1 MKILDLKLQAF
12 GPFLKEQHIP
22 FTSLNDKG
30 MFLINGL
37 TGIGKTSIFDA
48 IVYALYGKASGEDRK
63 DEKSLRSDY
72 AKDEDITYVDLLFEA
87 NGKEYRIVRKAP
99 YKRKALK
106 GNGLV
111 DVPSSVEL
119 TLPDKT
125 VLSKSKEVEDKLV
138 NDILFINRDQFKNIA
153 LLAQGEFTKLITAST
168 KDRAEI
174 LEHIFSKEIYEEF
187 QNKIVDKS
195 KEMYKIISDFVSS
208 LRTLLKQ
215 IEDGE
220 YITGFNEA
228 YEEVNNIPAF
238 LDNFKALIDN
248 LSAEL
253 KERLVAT
260 SKLKEEYETLK
271 ANLNTLKQNNK
282 SIADYLKAV
291 EELEHLYAKKEAYN
305 ALSVQIDNSL
315 EYMKLIPL
323 VRQLDALNK
332 QLDKDAEA
340 LDKLNADLE
349 QLKNEAKWLI
359 EHLEEYNSNKEE
371 VNKLNI
377 LLNSLNSINSQRQSL
392 IKEKAEIERLDK
404 EFAEEYKAFKD
415 EEINYLHVRDRFFAS
430 TSYNLAKDLKDGEP
444 CPVCG
449 SIHHPS
455 LAKSTDPVSE
465 VVFNTTEKA
474 YKTHSE
480 RIEAKRTSIAS
491 RRSGLTSQEKTMV
504 ALLKESGF
512 ESANVDLIYS
522 HEINNLIKAKSDEKD
537 RLNERIKDYESRKKN
552 YDANVIDINNKIQSK
567 KDAIKLG
574 KSNIELI
581 NDDINK
587 VFNENTVIK
596 SIEIYREFK
605 MEIDVNKAKQQLDGY
620 NHDVL
625 VNETI
630 VKNTSKELIEAGRI
644 DESELV
650 EKVSAAQK
658 EYEDTNSEDNLLN
671 NRINNYIKNFKAIK
685 KTYDECAVA
694 LQKYASIN
702 EIARVA
708 KGENRMKLSF
718 KMYVLADYFEKII
731 NQANRRLNKITNG
744 RYKLYRRSNLGVG
757 NAANGLDLDVY
768 DVETGKYRQAS
779 TLSGGEKFVSALSLA
794 LGLSDIIET
803 SHALVQVESIFI
815 DEGFGTLDDNYID
828 MAMKALETL
837 KDDNKTVAIISHVEK
852 LKEYIPDGIEVC
864 KDDVGSKII
873 VKTAL

>member
-87 NGKEYRIVRKAP
+87 NGKEYRIIRKAS

-106 GNGLV
+106 GSGLV

-119 TLPDKT
+119 ILPDKT
-125 VLSKSKEVEDKLV
+125 IISKSKEVEDKLV

-187 QNKIVDKS
+187 QNKIADKS
-195 KEMYKIISDFVSS
+195 KEMYKVISDFVSS

-215 IEDGE
+215 IEDGD
-220 YITGFNEA
+220 YIPGFIEA

-238 LDNFKALIDN
+238 LTNFKQLITN
-248 LSAEL
+248 LSIEL
-253 KERLVAT
+253 VDRISET
-260 SKLKEEYETLK
+260 TKLKEQYESLK
-271 ANLNTLKQNNK
+271 DSLNTLKQNNK
-282 SIADYLKAV
+282 LIRDYLNAV
-291 EELEHLYAKKEAYN
+291 DALKNLNSQKDHFKELSQK
-305 ALSVQIDNSL
+305 IDNCT
-315 EYMKLIPL
+315 EYMNLHPL
-323 VRQLDALNK
+323 VK
-332 QLDKDAEA
+332 QLDTYKQQLAKDNET
-340 LDKLNADLE
+340 LESLNKS
-349 QLKNEAKWLI
+349 LKELTNEEKWLE

-371 VNKLNI
+371 IEKVNI
-377 LLNSLNSINSQRQSL
+377 LLNSLNSINSQRKSL
-392 IKEKAEIERLDK
+392 IIEKEAIEKLDK
-404 EFAEEYKAFKD
+404 DFAEEFKEFKE

-430 TSYNLAKDLKDGEP
+430 TSYNLAKELKDGEP

-455 LAKSTDPVSE
+455 LAQSTDPVSE
-465 VVFNTTEKA
+465 ATFKNVENH
-474 YKTHSE
+474 YKEHSKV
-480 RIEAKRTSIAS
+480 IEDKRTDIAS
-491 RRSGLTSQEKTMV
+491 RKSGLSSKEESMIN
-504 ALLKESGF
+504 LLKESGF
-512 ESANVDLIYS
+512 TTANVDLIYS
-522 HEINNLIKAKSDEKD
+522 QEINNLIEINSDKKDALNKSINIYDT
-537 RLNERIKDYESRKKN
+537 RKKN
-552 YDANVIDINNKIQSK
+552 YENKSIELKNKIQSK
-567 KDAIKLG
+567 QEAITQGEKNI
-574 KSNIELI
+574 KSVS
-581 NDDINK
+581 DDINK
-587 VFNENTVIK
+587 ILNENKIIK
-596 SIEIYREFK
+596 TIEAYREFK
-605 MEIDVNKAKQQLDGY
+605 MDIDINKAKQQLEKF
-620 NHDVL
+620 NKDVL
-625 VNETI
+625 VNETL
-630 VKNTSKELIEAGRI
+630 VNNTSKELVEAGQI

-650 EKVSAAQK
+650 DKVNAAQE
-658 EYEDTNSEDNLLN
+658 EYQASTSEDNLLT
-671 NRINNYIKNFKAIK
+671 NRINNYNKNYASIE
-685 KTYDECAVA
+685 KTYRECEVA
-694 LQKYASIN
+694 LKKYASIN
-702 EIARVA
+702 EVARVA

-731 NQANRRLNKITNG
+731 AQANRRLSKITNG

-852 LKEYIPDGIEVC
+852 LKEYIPDGIEVL
-864 KDDVGSKII
+864 KDDVGSKIVI
-873 VKTAL
+873 KTAM